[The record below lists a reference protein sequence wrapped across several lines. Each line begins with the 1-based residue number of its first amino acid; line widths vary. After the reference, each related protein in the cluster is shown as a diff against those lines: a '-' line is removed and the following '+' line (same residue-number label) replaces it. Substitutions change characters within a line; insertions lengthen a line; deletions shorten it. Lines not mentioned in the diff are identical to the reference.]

1 LIPRHALVDRPQ
13 SGRRLALA
21 DSEIGMRKKALVIC
35 EVCGGATPSGAAEFV
50 VFHCL
55 AFCSPD
61 CLEDYRT
68 ADEERRAR
76 KVAAASASRTKRSRA
91 A

>member
-1 LIPRHALVDRPQ
+1 M
-13 SGRRLALA
+13 RR
-21 DSEIGMRKKALVIC
+21 KALIYC
-35 EVCGGATPSGAAEFV
+35 EICGGAQPSGTAEFL

-61 CLEDYRT
+61 CLDDYRS
-68 ADEERRAR
+68 AHEERRAR
-76 KVAAASASRTKRSRA
+76 NEAAPLARSSAARRSRA

>member
-1 LIPRHALVDRPQ
+1 
-13 SGRRLALA
+13 
-21 DSEIGMRKKALVIC
+21 MRKKAVVIC
-35 EVCGGATPSGAAEFV
+35 EMCGGTTPSAAAEFL

-61 CLEDYRT
+61 CRDDYRT
-68 ADEERRAR
+68 ADEERRAT
-76 KVAAASASRTKRSRA
+76 KEAAASQDRAKRSRA